1 MVRDVYQRKIY
12 ALMRM
17 NLAVARMK
25 KATNEMDRAKAL
37 AWLNA
42 WLSASGLRRFKLESR
57 HRKTQAPTCGSEMAV
72 EIWPGSVLASSRRSG
87 R

>member
-25 KATNEMDRAKAL
+25 KTTNDMERAKAL
-37 AWLNA
+37 SWLNA
-42 WLSASGLRRFKLESR
+42 WLAASGLRQFKLESGY
-57 HRKTQAPTCGSEMAV
+57 RKTP
-72 EIWPGSVLASSRRSG
+72 PLKSSG
-87 R
+87 KCP

>member
-25 KATNEMDRAKAL
+25 KARDEIERKKAL
-37 AWLNA
+37 SWLNA
-42 WLSASGLRRFKLESR
+42 WLAASGLRQFKLESGY
-57 HRKTQAPTCGSEMAV
+57 RKTQPPTSSSEHQ
-72 EIWPGSVLASSRRSG
+72 
-87 R
+87 